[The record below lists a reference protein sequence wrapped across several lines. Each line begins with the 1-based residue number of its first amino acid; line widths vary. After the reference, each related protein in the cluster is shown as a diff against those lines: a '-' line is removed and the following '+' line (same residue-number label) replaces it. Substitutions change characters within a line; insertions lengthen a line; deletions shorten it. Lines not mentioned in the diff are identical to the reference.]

1 MTLIKTHRDLD
12 VFKVAFEASLKLH
25 QISHGFPKE
34 EQFSLT
40 SQIRRSSKSI
50 CANIAE
56 GFAKQSQSKAEFKR
70 YLYIAA
76 GSASEVTVWLDYCLS
91 LHYITKEK
99 YDFLQ
104 KEYVRIQSML
114 NVFISKIK

>member
-1 MTLIKTHRDLD
+1 MPIIKSYRNLD
-12 VFKVAFEASLKLH
+12 VYQVAFEASIIIHNLSK
-25 QISHGFPKE
+25 QFPKD
-34 EQFSLT
+34 EQFSIT

-56 GFAKQSQSKAEFKR
+56 GFVKQSQSKAEFKR

-76 GSASEVTVWLDYCLS
+76 GSASEVTVWLDYCLR
-91 LHYITKEK
+91 LNYISEK
-99 YDFLQ
+99 DFIGLE
-104 KEYVRIQSML
+104 KEYVRIESML

>member
-1 MTLIKTHRDLD
+1 MALVKSHRDLD
-12 VFKVAFEASLKLH
+12 VYRVAFDASLTIHSLSKT
-25 QISHGFPKE
+25 FPKD

-56 GFAKQSQSKAEFKR
+56 GFAKQGQSKAEFKR
-70 YLYIAA
+70 YLYIAT

-91 LHYITKEK
+91 LNYIDQDNYNNLE
-99 YDFLQ
+99 
-104 KEYVRIQSML
+104 KEYIRIQSIL
-114 NVFISKIK
+114 NVFLSKIK